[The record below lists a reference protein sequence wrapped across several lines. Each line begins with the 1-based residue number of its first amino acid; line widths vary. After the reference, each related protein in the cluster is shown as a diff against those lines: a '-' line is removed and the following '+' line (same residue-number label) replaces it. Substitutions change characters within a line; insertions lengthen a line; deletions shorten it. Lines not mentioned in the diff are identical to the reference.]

1 MQKNEPSW
9 TNEYPPLIIESN
21 RIPDVQTT
29 SITSAVIPE
38 NFSIDHIQVM
48 PNTYD
53 AGNGA
58 LTIGGWTSRKETKI
72 RDKYLKVRIRYSGE
86 DLAVISAIK
95 TLYTISYA

>member
-1 MQKNEPSW
+1 
-9 TNEYPPLIIESN
+9 
-21 RIPDVQTT
+21 VQTT
-29 SITSAVIPE
+29 SITSAVIPK